1 MNIFKKFSLY
11 LGISALALAL
21 NSCSDDDDGTV
32 DIPDTN
38 ASIVANAQF
47 ISENTIEVS
56 SVEVDDDAWIV
67 VRKVNEDGSFSD
79 PIAEPEFLEEGSHTN
94 VVIVLDN
101 SSATDVELA
110 DGDQLV
116 VMLHED
122 DGDGVFEFE
131 GTTGADALI
140 TDANGGGISD
150 TFEISGPSFTVTDQT
165 VAGNTITFDNVNSDE
180 GAWIVVHNSDDAGAI
195 DETDIVGY
203 TYVPAGDNTDVVVT
217 FLEDFVYTPGQTL
230 WSRVYMDNPA
240 DEAFT
245 FIDDSTTDNP
255 ATFGFSEDGTVTGS
269 FVVN

>member
-1 MNIFKKFSLY
+1 MNTFKKFSLY
-11 LGISALALAL
+11 LGISALALGF

-32 DIPDTN
+32 DIPDTD

-56 SVEVDDDAWIV
+56 SVEVDEDAWIV

-79 PIAEPEFLEEGSHTN
+79 PIADPEFLEEGSHTN
-94 VVIVLDN
+94 IIIQLDN
-101 SSATDVELA
+101 SDATDVDLA

-116 VMLHED
+116 VMLHQD

-140 TDANGGGISD
+140 TDANGGGVSATFDISA
-150 TFEISGPSFTVTDQT
+150 PSFTVTDQT
-165 VAGNTITFDNVNSDE
+165 VAENTITFDNVSSDE

-195 DETDIVGY
+195 DEADIVGY

-230 WSRVYMDNPA
+230 WSRIYMDNPA
-240 DEAFT
+240 DEDFT

-255 ATFGFSEDGTVTGS
+255 ATFGFSEDGTITGS
-269 FVVN
+269 FVIN